1 VSSGTS
7 VRRDKIFSTEVLDL
21 LHQLKTL
28 IDRVRSSP
36 LDEPETAKAAAVA
49 VQSLGAFLN
58 DHRKLVLSTAPSGLL
73 INGRRLGAKDF
84 PTVTLES
91 SLVSLFLDAGIRNVA
106 FRGGLSA
113 AELVSFLD
121 GLVRRFWDL
130 KDAKAINVRLG
141 ERGVRTIG
149 VDDAGEEFLSAPGV
163 ETDAKEAADRLPGL
177 LSLEKGRE
185 AIAELN
191 QIFQNAAEE
200 LRPRLRKVAGL
211 ILDSFRHD
219 ARLAAAM
226 RRFVSAEAPALMPDA
241 AEGEALGS
249 AGAVAQAESLLL
261 LSADEQA
268 EPLVQQAAP
277 LVRKLLAA
285 SRGDL
290 AARILARL
298 ASVLLDSSPEGR
310 RAAAEALLSLHPAWD
325 AEPFS
330 TTREGFET
338 LLRSALDDEMDS
350 QTYSKMAEVAAIL
363 ADGRLTRGEPELALE
378 TLSLLRR
385 HHTTKV
391 AAIPFRPEVA
401 SRTLQRITR
410 SAGFPPL
417 LERLR
422 SGDPLAFRVV
432 EALGEAAARC
442 VVDELKKIEMGS
454 NRLPLAEAIAQIGPA
469 AGAMLSDELQK
480 ATSPIEAL
488 RLLEALPHAAAEDIA
503 IVALSSTLHH
513 RVSEVRRRSAAIL
526 TEHAYARS
534 GELLLQALPNEK
546 EPTTRATI
554 VEGLGRLRVSGAFEG
569 LATIA
574 DSRSESDELRAAACA
589 ALAGLGHKEAIP
601 ILVSIASK
609 SSRGL
614 GLLKSA
620 SPALRTAAIRALG
633 QFQSTPEARD
643 AIRKILDES
652 DDTLK
657 AVARES
663 LSKNPTPSPAGS
675 SGRVTPPHPTP
686 AGSVKLAGSLQEIS
700 FDQVCQLVGGSEK
713 TGLLVLS
720 FEGRVARI
728 WFERGLVV
736 AAEYERRKDQAA
748 FNAIARHKKGDFH
761 FQPSERPPEKRIQ
774 SPVHMMLLE
783 AFRIADEGKK

>member
-21 LHQLKTL
+21 LNQLKTA
-28 IDRVRSSP
+28 IDRVRSLP
-36 LDEPETAKAAAVA
+36 LDDPETVKAGAAAV
-49 VQSLGAFLN
+49 QGLGAFLN

-91 SLVSLFLDAGIRNVA
+91 SVVSLFLDAGVRNVA
-106 FRGGLSA
+106 VRSGVTAS
-113 AELVSFLD
+113 ELLPFLD

-130 KDAKAINVRLG
+130 KDAKSINLRLV
-141 ERGVRTIG
+141 ELGVKTIG
-149 VDDAGEEFLSAPGV
+149 VDDIEDEILSAPGLEA
-163 ETDAKEAADRLPGL
+163 ETKDASDRLPGL

-185 AIAELN
+185 AVAELH
-191 QIFQNAAEE
+191 QLFEKSPEE
-200 LRPRLRKVAGL
+200 LRPGLRKVAAL

-219 ARLAAAM
+219 ARLAAAI
-226 RRFVSAEAPALMPDA
+226 RRFVAAEAPGLMPDG
-241 AEGEALGS
+241 AEGEAVGT

-261 LSADEQA
+261 LSADEQT

-290 AARILARL
+290 AAKVLARL
-298 ASVLLDSSPEGR
+298 AGVLLDSSPEGR
-310 RAAAEALLSLHPAWD
+310 RAAAEALLALHPTWD

-338 LLRSALDDEMDS
+338 LLRSALDDEKDS

-378 TLSLLRR
+378 TLALLRR
-385 HHTTKV
+385 HHTTKG
-391 AAIPFRPEVA
+391 ASIAFRTEVA
-401 SRTLQRITR
+401 SRTLQQITR

-422 SGDPLAFRVV
+422 SGDPLALRVV
-432 EALGEAAARC
+432 EALGEAAAKC
-442 VVDELKKIEMGS
+442 LVDELKKIEMGS

-469 AGAMLSDELQK
+469 AATMLSDELQK

-513 RVSEVRRRSAAIL
+513 RVGEVRRRSAAIL
-526 TEHAYARS
+526 TEHAYSRS
-534 GELLLQALPNEK
+534 GELLLQALPGEK
-546 EPTTRATI
+546 EPTTRASI
-554 VEGLGRLRVSGAFEG
+554 VEGLGRLRVSPAFEA

-574 DSRSESDELRAAACA
+574 DSRSESDDLRAAACG

-609 SSRGL
+609 SARGL

-643 AIRKILDES
+643 AIRRILDES

-657 AVARES
+657 AVAMES
-663 LSKNPTPSPAGS
+663 LSKNSTPSPAGS
-675 SGRVTPPHPTP
+675 AARVTPPHATP
-686 AGSVKLAGSLQEIS
+686 AGGVKLAGSLQEIS

-713 TGLLVLS
+713 TGLLVLT
-720 FEGRVARI
+720 FGGHVARI
-728 WFERGLVV
+728 WFDRGLVV
-736 AAEYERRKDQAA
+736 AAEYERRKDQEA
-748 FNAIARHKKGDFH
+748 FNAIAQHKKGDFH

-774 SPVHMMLLE
+774 APVHMMLLE
-783 AFRIADEGKK
+783 AFRVADEGKK